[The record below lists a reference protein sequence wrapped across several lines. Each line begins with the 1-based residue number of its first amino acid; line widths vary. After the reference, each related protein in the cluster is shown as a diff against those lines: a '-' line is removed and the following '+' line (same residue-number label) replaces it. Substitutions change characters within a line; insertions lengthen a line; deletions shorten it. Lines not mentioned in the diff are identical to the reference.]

1 MTNVNPQGPFRVLL
15 VEDDIPVRQTLRSL
29 LQGEGASVDVVDDH
43 AAAVQ
48 KARQRAF
55 DVIVLNQNLPGAR
68 GEEGIASLRIG
79 DQPAE
84 VVLIAGYGTAA
95 DTALALRLGAADIV
109 DKPIHPGRFLGVVP
123 LCLAGRE
130 VSRALTWSKER
141 VRDLSSD
148 EILGVSPSIRG
159 LTARVGA
166 VADAVDATV
175 LVSGPTGS
183 GKELV
188 ARCIHASSDRGNGPF
203 VTLNCAVASE
213 SVFEAELFGYEPGA
227 FSGSSREGKSGALAR
242 AAGGTL
248 FLDEIGAL
256 SRPLQTKVLRLLQ
269 DRTYRRVGGSQDWPV
284 DLRIVAS
291 TSRDLRRGVG
301 DGSFRED
308 LFLRLHVMNVEV
320 PALED
325 RAEDIPLLSHFFLD
339 QFARQMG
346 KSLTGFTS
354 EATETLCEYHWPGN
368 VRELRNAI
376 ERAAIACRGGMVDE
390 CHLPRFEGGSLDQS
404 DVIPRN
410 VFVLDG
416 NDCSIRA
423 LEGQLVG
430 KVLEAT
436 QWNISR
442 AASLL
447 GINRTTLYNKIRL
460 YDLGDRPRR
469 DSAQAS

>member
-15 VEDDIPVRQTLRSL
+15 VENDVSVREALRSL
-29 LQGEGASVDVVDDH
+29 LQGEGASVEVVDGH
-43 AAAVQ
+43 ATAVERAA
-48 KARQRAF
+48 QRAF

-68 GEEGIASLRIG
+68 GEDGIASLRTG

-84 VVLIAGYGTAA
+84 VVLLAGYGTVA
-95 DTALALRLGAADIV
+95 DTALAMRLGAADIV
-109 DKPIHPGRFLGVVP
+109 DKPVHHGRFLGVVRR
-123 LCLAGRE
+123 CIASRQVE
-130 VSRALTWSKER
+130 RALAWSHER

-148 EILGVSPSIRG
+148 EILGVSPGIRG
-159 LTARVGA
+159 LVTRVDA

-175 LVSGPTGS
+175 LVSGPAGS

-188 ARCIHASSDRGNGPF
+188 ARCIHSSSDRRDGPF

-213 SVFEAELFGYEPGA
+213 SAFEAELFGYEAGVFA
-227 FSGSSREGKSGALAR
+227 GSSREGKSGALAR

-284 DLRIVAS
+284 DLRIVTS
-291 TSRDLRRGVG
+291 SSRDLRRAVG

-325 RAEDIPLLSHFFLD
+325 RAEDIPLLAHFFLD

-376 ERAAIACRGGMVDE
+376 ERAAIACRSGMVDE
-390 CHLPRFEGGSLDQS
+390 CHLPRFEGGTLDQS

-442 AASLL
+442 AAALL

-460 YDLGDRPRR
+460 YDLGERPRR